1 MNSSS
6 DFAEWKHDI
15 YVKIFNQETQG
26 VGMMSDLQSKVVADE
41 TALKDYTL
49 WKFLYTL
56 YLQSKEEW
64 DGETLFFDSLNLQYI
79 KAK

>member
-26 VGMMSDLQSKVVADE
+26 VGMMSDLQSKIVADE
-41 TALKDYTL
+41 TALRDYTL

-64 DGETLFFDSLNLQYI
+64 DGETLFFDSLNLQDI

>member
-1 MNSSS
+1 MNSS
-6 DFAEWKHDI
+6 DFVEWKHDI

-64 DGETLFFDSLNLQYI
+64 DGETLFFDSLNLQDI